1 MSSLHVDQLRIA
13 RGGHPVI
20 TEASF
25 DVPHGTTTVIV
36 GPSGSGKSTL
46 LLAIAGLINV
56 DGGTLQLDDREITYV
71 PTAQRNIGLVFQDNQ
86 LFPHLNVADNVAYG
100 LRRKGIR
107 RSECDVRVSEVL
119 QLVGLEGFGG
129 RTPSANFQEERRNGS
144 LSPDHSLRRLN
155 CCCSTNLSPDSMTL
169 STTACFTTSSM
180 CSPPLKQLRYGSPT
194 IEKKRNVLAHS
205 CFEFMTVSFH
215 LN

>member
-1 MSSLHVDQLRIA
+1 MSSLHADQLRIA

-25 DVPHGTTTVIV
+25 DVPHGSTTVIV

-46 LLAIAGLINV
+46 LSAIAGLINV
-56 DGGTLQLDDREITYV
+56 DGGTLQLDDREITNV

-119 QLVGLEGFGG
+119 ELVGLEGFAERAVGELSGG
-129 RTPSANFQEERRNGS
+129 EAKRIALARSLAPAPELLLLDEPLGALDAKLRQDTQFELMDIQEKTGTTFVIVTHDQRLKDRFGNCLDLTAQPQSA
-144 LSPDHSLRRLN
+144 
-155 CCCSTNLSPDSMTL
+155 
-169 STTACFTTSSM
+169 
-180 CSPPLKQLRYGSPT
+180 
-194 IEKKRNVLAHS
+194 
-205 CFEFMTVSFH
+205 
-215 LN
+215 